1 MAKLK
6 KIEEVKKKKKNQT
19 ASKPPH
25 APLPGTRWVRGS
37 DGKWMMHETNDPD
50 RGIRGLHIRRASNKS
65 NKKSKTG

>member
-6 KIEEVKKKKKNQT
+6 TISETKNKKKDKI

-25 APLPGTRWVRGS
+25 AAPSGTRWVRGK
-37 DGKWMMHETNDPD
+37 DGWMLHEINDPD

>member
-19 ASKPPH
+19 ASRPPH

-37 DGKWMMHETNDPD
+37 DGKWMMHETDDPD
-50 RGIRGLHIRRASNKS
+50 RGIRGLHIRRASK
-65 NKKSKTG
+65 NKKNKTA

>member
-19 ASKPPH
+19 ASRPPH

-37 DGKWMMHETNDPD
+37 DGKWMMHETDDPD
-50 RGIRGLHIRRASNKS
+50 RGIRGLHIRRASK
-65 NKKSKTG
+65 NKKNKTT

>member
-19 ASKPPH
+19 ASRPPH

-37 DGKWMMHETNDPD
+37 DGKWMMHETDDPD
-50 RGIRGLHIRRASNKS
+50 RGIRVLHIRRASK
-65 NKKSKTG
+65 NKKNKTT

>member
-37 DGKWMMHETNDPD
+37 DGKWMMHETDDPD
-50 RGIRGLHIRRASNKS
+50 RGIRGLHIRRASK
-65 NKKSKTG
+65 NKKNKTA